1 MEVAGVIDEELI
13 YKWDFGK
20 IWDVQGIG
28 QKGRTWRK
36 LLEGDKGGFLK
47 DIIGY
52 GRRNE
57 GISVRKRIHQRAQCH
72 Q

>member
-1 MEVAGVIDEELI
+1 MEVSGVIDEELI

-36 LLEGDKGGFLK
+36 LLEGDKGGF
-47 DIIGY
+47 
-52 GRRNE
+52 
-57 GISVRKRIHQRAQCH
+57 
-72 Q
+72 